1 MNTFVF
7 AKINNERVFVGTF
20 SSIETIYDEVESKL
34 IELGHDD
41 WIGAHPIYM
50 MGTKSEPYRMLWA
63 KKEPSQNKSGKVDD
77 EVDY

>member
-34 IELGHDD
+34 VGLGHAD
-41 WIGAHPIYM
+41 WIGTYPIYM
-50 MGTKSEPYRMLWA
+50 MGTKGEPYRMLWTE
-63 KKEPSQNKSGKVDD
+63 KEPSQNKSEKADD